1 MAGFAL
7 TFSPPKT
14 VSVLW
19 ALGDEA
25 VSGAV
30 LGAHE
35 AAVGAAMAFL
45 EDHAAFTWRGRG
57 GLLQVDT
64 EGLLAAAF
72 VHRTSRAADPQ
83 LHTHLLLANKVR
95 TQDGRWLSLDARE
108 LFAHQKA
115 AGMLYKAALRS
126 ELTGRC
132 GVSWSVVDD
141 NGVAEIE
148 GVPDGL
154 CAAWSARRQAVK
166 AAGDE
171 LVAKREAELARS
183 LTSSERATCF
193 QLAAYRTRAPKVDA
207 ETPTATLKARWHEE
221 AVAFG
226 HDPARWLPG
235 VLGHERPVTAMPPV
249 DQLATVVARLEE
261 RSATWTRADVVEE
274 CARLVSGS
282 DGPGVLEAVEA
293 LAEQVLRDPEVVALA
308 APPPACL
315 RREDGMAQFERH
327 GGRHFTTTGASTA
340 RSAGHPCPDLSR
352 CTSRRAAP
360 ESRRVASLASSPA
373 GRTRIAL
380 PKRARGVLPP
390 GCRARRRTGLC
401 PSRKHRCRTQELG
414 GVAALAGYPEGVTSE
429 SRTPRA
435 EKVRSDPR
443 RPPLLLPRIR

>member
-1 MAGFAL
+1 VAGFAL

-249 DQLATVVARLEE
+249 DQLVTCQPHGTRSPPLLPVAWDHPRCQLWDHPEH
-261 RSATWTRADVVEE
+261 
-274 CARLVSGS
+274 
-282 DGPGVLEAVEA
+282 PPMP
-293 LAEQVLRDPEVVALA
+293 AEQTLGWASEADAEEARWHSGRSRW
-308 APPPACL
+308 C
-315 RREDGMAQFERH
+315 RFERRSDAGCAGRASAQSP
-327 GGRHFTTTGASTA
+327 GGSGSTA
-340 RSAGHPCPDLSR
+340 RRRGATSLRRSSSALIARVVRHSSA
-352 CTSRRAAP
+352 TS
-360 ESRRVASLASSPA
+360 
-373 GRTRIAL
+373 
-380 PKRARGVLPP
+380 
-390 GCRARRRTGLC
+390 
-401 PSRKHRCRTQELG
+401 
-414 GVAALAGYPEGVTSE
+414 
-429 SRTPRA
+429 
-435 EKVRSDPR
+435 
-443 RPPLLLPRIR
+443 